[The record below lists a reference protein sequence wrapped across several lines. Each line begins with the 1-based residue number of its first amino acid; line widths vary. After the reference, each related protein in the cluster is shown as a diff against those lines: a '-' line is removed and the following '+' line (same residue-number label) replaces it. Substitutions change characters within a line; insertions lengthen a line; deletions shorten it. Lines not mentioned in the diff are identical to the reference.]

1 MVRPADKKGQN
12 MKKYVLLVVGCAVS
26 AVFAARTIEISLTSQ
41 TTVSLAF
48 GPADGS
54 AYQLY
59 VGSGPKDSGGDVSD
73 WQTFEKVDDIA
84 SDATGYDYTLPEGW
98 GETVKAVRFFLVE
111 PLGRT
116 ITSEWWRITFTKNVY
131 SGNNDIQLG
140 DLRFYSSTTDLQSST
155 DMAEGLTPGSGSDA
169 SQLARGKVITTLK
182 TTTSKPS
189 GAQCNLWDI
198 RNAFDN
204 SVYSAV
210 YAPSTTALASKPQSV
225 TWRLAEGKNSVQ
237 CYKVYTSY
245 LTWYW
250 HPCDWKVEV
259 SDDGLNWTLVDQRSG
274 QQSSSTGS
282 SLSGS
287 DPYIPNV
294 PVVSSQSETVKA
306 MNVLTV
312 NEGAPVTIDAAA
324 EYDEV
329 YLRDKLTLA
338 GAGTLTAVKVV
349 VDGPNGGVVLKNGAT
364 WSSST
369 KVILAASCAA
379 VADSVDVVEI
389 GKDGVFTAEAA
400 LNENPDVAARILFNG
415 GRLRATGF
423 GGRPFV
429 SENGAKWILEAV
441 NGHDI
446 VFGDLGLQR
455 FSWLTGDGT
464 VETRGAGNVIVFD
477 DNYNVAND
485 YRGTANMNVTT
496 TPDNWKHSGD
506 FVISNAA
513 KVVCQAD
520 DCLPHGAQTGNVA
533 LKWVKRN
540 LPTPLLDLDGK
551 SVALNGLV
559 TDGAACLGVTNSA
572 SSAATLVLG
581 RGDVDGVVSNVVFS
595 KGNVNLSKTGA
606 GTALLVQGNEAGDR
620 ESQIGTLTVS
630 SGTLVVRGAS
640 ADLLC
645 GATLTVEAEAEL
657 IVDGQQ
663 LRVGSIT
670 GGGTVT
676 TVNGGKVIYEIDA
689 KGSSDRQVV
698 YDALPSSV
706 GELFKSGSGT
716 MIVQQTAPFDGDL
729 TVTSGAVVFSGRQ
742 CTNEWYRWVLKEN
755 YYNDSR
761 QLFLGNL
768 YLYPDTDKSESLAK
782 GLKPGTSASAL
793 ARGQIV
799 ASFSTTTT
807 KPSGGSCNLWDI
819 RNLFDDETYNAVVS
833 ASAYKL
839 STSNQSVT
847 FRLAEGKNRVSCY
860 LPANSYLTWHAH
872 PSAWELQTSAD
883 GVNWLTVDARSGVQN
898 SGSGLY
904 NGGVPYP
911 LKGYLADGA
920 AGLSESAKVSVASGA
935 SVDFGAVEGG
945 QTVTKLEVD
954 FANGGGAISNFK
966 VGNGG
971 ALYLTNVPNNERLSN
986 AVIPVSLVGVENAKN
1001 FATWTIFVNGSP
1013 RSRRS
1018 LAFRGGELVS
1028 VPDGAC
1034 IIVR

>member
-1 MVRPADKKGQN
+1 
-12 MKKYVLLVVGCAVS
+12 MKKYVLLVVGCAAS

-98 GETVKAVRFFLVE
+98 GETVKAVRFFLAESV
-111 PLGRT
+111 GGV
-116 ITSEWWRITFTKNVY
+116 ITSEWWRFTFTATVY
-131 SGNNDIQLG
+131 TGGNNDTYFKIG
-140 DLRFYSSTTDLQSST
+140 DIRLWGKDDGTQDNAQGIT
-155 DMAEGLTPGSGSDA
+155 AGSGSVA
-169 SQLARGKVITTLK
+169 SLAKGTAIASMSLMSSLPSFDSATDHSVNGNLSYAFNNDRGKCIYAHLNAPLQNSHQSITL
-182 TTTSKPS
+182 
-189 GAQCNLWDI
+189 
-198 RNAFDN
+198 
-204 SVYSAV
+204 
-210 YAPSTTALASKPQSV
+210 
-225 TWRLAEGKNSVQ
+225 RLGEGKNAI
-237 CYKVYTSY
+237 YGYGIY
-245 LTWYW
+245 NAWGTWYYNPHSW
-250 HPCDWKVEV
+250 YVEV
-259 SDDGLNWTLVDQRSG
+259 SDDGVNWVKVDERKKQMASSG
-274 QQSSSTGS
+274 YAS
-282 SLSGS
+282 
-287 DPYIPNV
+287 YNYV
-294 PVVSSQSETVKA
+294 PQLPRVATQSETLKA
-306 MNVLTV
+306 MDIFTV
-312 NEGAPVTIDAAA
+312 EAGSPVRITDVR
-324 EYDEV
+324 ECDEV
-329 YLRDKLTLA
+329 YLRDKLTLD
-338 GAGTLTAVKVV
+338 GANAMIVAQKVV
-349 VDGPNGGVVLKNGAT
+349 VDGPNGGIVLKNGAS
-364 WSSST
+364 WSAST
-369 KVILAASCAA
+369 KIILSASCATE
-379 VADSVDVVEI
+379 ADSVDVVEI
-389 GKDGVFTAEAA
+389 DEGGIFTAESA
-400 LNENPDVAARILFNG
+400 LNENPNVAARILFNG

-540 LPTPLLDLDGK
+540 LPTPLLDLNGK

-620 ESQIGTLTVS
+620 ESRIGTLTVS

-645 GATLTVEAEAEL
+645 GATLTVEADAEL
-657 IVDGQQ
+657 VVDGQK
-663 LRVGSIT
+663 LRVGSIS

-742 CTNEWYRWVLKEN
+742 CTNEWYRWVLKST
-755 YYNDSR
+755 YYGGSK
-761 QLFLGNL
+761 QLVLGNL
-768 YLYPDTDKSESLAK
+768 YLYPDAGKSESLAK
-782 GLKPGTSASAL
+782 GVTPGSSAAAL
-793 ARGQIV
+793 ARGQVV
-799 ASFSTTTT
+799 ASFATTTT
-807 KPSGGSCNLWDI
+807 KPSGMTSCNLWDI
-819 RNLFDDETYNAVVS
+819 RYLFNDAAYDAVISKDSINLAQ
-833 ASAYKL
+833 
-839 STSNQSVT
+839 SNQSVT
-847 FRLAEGKNRVSCY
+847 FRLADGKNRVSCY
-860 LPANSYLTWHAH
+860 LPANSYLTWYAH

-1028 VPDGAC
+1028 VPDGVC